1 MPQDHRSSS
10 TNRESVDEDGFA
22 PHMEST
28 SPLVVPPPLRAGD
41 RIAVL
46 APSSAPRSA
55 DRYTEGL
62 RRLHHRYE
70 VVERYGPEEVEQP
83 HGYLSAPDHRRLE
96 DLETVLR
103 RSDLRAVVVARGGYG
118 TLRLLDRLSLEN
130 YVSKWVVGYSDT
142 TALQMMLYRSLG
154 WASLSGPVVTE
165 WAQIPLVSDPG
176 DASEDDDP
184 GPRSMNAADA
194 FDRVA
199 TASDGTEVDLR
210 MSASLECLS
219 TVASEGHTTTGP
231 LLGGNL
237 SVLTRLVGT
246 PFMPDLTGSVL
257 VLEDVAEAPYRVDR
271 MLTHLRLAG
280 HLHDLAAVVLGSF
293 TPGDVDPPSWSMEE
307 VLVDAFRDVPYP
319 VVSGLVYGHCLP
331 RITIP
336 WGIPATLD
344 TSGHASGEIHLTAHI
359 PPRPRP
365 PES

>member
-1 MPQDHRSSS
+1 MPHDHRSSS
-10 TNRESVDEDGFA
+10 TDRESVDEEGFA
-22 PHMEST
+22 PRMESQA
-28 SPLVVPPPLRAGD
+28 PLVVPPPLRAGD
-41 RIAVL
+41 RIAVC

-62 RRLHHRYE
+62 RRLRHRYE
-70 VVERYGPEEVEQP
+70 VVELYGPEEVDRP

-103 RSDLRAVVVARGGYG
+103 RSDLRAVIVARGGYG

-165 WAQIPLVSDPG
+165 WAQIPRVSDP
-176 DASEDDDP
+176 DEDSEDDEP
-184 GPRSMNAADA
+184 GRRSINAANA

-199 TASDGTEVDLR
+199 TASGGADVDLR
-210 MSASLECLS
+210 VGASLKCLS
-219 TVASEGHTTTGP
+219 TVASEGHTATGP

-280 HLHDLAAVVLGSF
+280 HLHDLAAVVLGSV
-293 TPGDVDPPSWSMEE
+293 TPGDVDPPWWSMDE

-344 TSGHASGEIHLTAHI
+344 TSGHASGAIHLNAHV

-365 PES
+365 TES